1 MNRSR
6 NIINIIYWINKARLV
21 APLAFIFFLMSFS
34 SAQAI
39 TLKIAT
45 VSPEGA
51 TWMVKMREAAKK
63 IKKQTDG
70 RVKFKFYSGGV
81 MGSDDSV
88 LRKIKIGQLH
98 GGAVTGGSLLNI
110 YPELIVYSMPFVFRS
125 FDEVDAVR
133 EKIDPIL
140 AKGLEEKGFVTFGL
154 AEGGFSY
161 LMSNNPVKSEKDL
174 KSQKVW
180 VMAGDKLSQTVFE
193 SASISPISLP
203 ISDVMTG
210 LQTGLVDTVATSLI
224 AAIALQWH
232 TRVKYITDAPLTYFF
247 ALLAVNKK
255 TFNKI
260 KPADQ
265 AIVKTVMADA
275 FDQINAQNRIDNEG
289 ARGALEKQGIKFV
302 GISKEILQHWKVTAT
317 RAIDRFTNETT
328 LSPDMLKK
336 IQEILSVFRNSGSSV
351 AVK

>member
-1 MNRSR
+1 MEIRIRKYLITLLLLFVCLIATNSH
-6 NIINIIYWINKARLV
+6 
-21 APLAFIFFLMSFS
+21 
-34 SAQAI
+34 AI

-51 TWMVKMREAAKK
+51 TWMVKMREGAKE
-63 IKKQTDG
+63 IKKLTEG

-98 GGAVTGGSLLNI
+98 GGAVTGGSLLKI
-110 YPELIVYSMPFVFRS
+110 YPELIVYSLPFVFQS
-125 FDEVDAVR
+125 FEEVDYVR
-133 EKIDPIL
+133 TKFDPVLI
-140 AKGLEEKGFVTFGL
+140 KGLEEKGYVTFGL

-161 LMSNNPVKSEKDL
+161 LMSNNPVKTADDL

-193 SASISPISLP
+193 SSSVSPITLP

-255 TFNKI
+255 MFDKI

-265 AIVKTVMADA
+265 VIVKQVMAET
-275 FDQINAQNRIDNEG
+275 FKKINAQNRIDNKS
-289 ARGALEKQGIKFV
+289 ARVALEKQGINFV
-302 GISKEILQHWKVTAT
+302 KLSNSILQGWKKTAKM
-317 RAIDRFTNETT
+317 AIARFTKENTLDSEMLNQIQET
-328 LSPDMLKK
+328 LSA
-336 IQEILSVFRNSGSSV
+336 FRKSKSSI
-351 AVK
+351 ATN

>member
-1 MNRSR
+1 MEIRIRKYLITLLLLFVCLIATNSH
-6 NIINIIYWINKARLV
+6 
-21 APLAFIFFLMSFS
+21 
-34 SAQAI
+34 AI

-51 TWMVKMREAAKK
+51 TWMVKMREGAKE
-63 IKKQTDG
+63 IKKLTEG

-98 GGAVTGGSLLNI
+98 GGAVTGGSLLKI
-110 YPELIVYSMPFVFRS
+110 YPELIVYSLPFVFQS
-125 FDEVDAVR
+125 FEEVDYVR
-133 EKIDPIL
+133 TKFDPVLI
-140 AKGLEEKGFVTFGL
+140 KGLEEKGYVTFGL

-161 LMSNNPVKSEKDL
+161 LMSNNPVKTADDL

-193 SASISPISLP
+193 SSSVSPITLP

-255 TFNKI
+255 MFDKI

-265 AIVKTVMADA
+265 VIVKQVMAET
-275 FDQINAQNRIDNEG
+275 FKKINVQNRIDNKN
-289 ARGALEKQGIKFV
+289 ARIALEKQGINFV
-302 GISKEILQHWKVTAT
+302 KLSNSILQGWKKTAKM
-317 RAIDRFTNETT
+317 AIARFTKENTLDSEMLNQIQET
-328 LSPDMLKK
+328 LSA
-336 IQEILSVFRNSGSSV
+336 FRKSKSSI
-351 AVK
+351 ATN

>member
-1 MNRSR
+1 MEIRIRKYLITLLLLFVCLIATNSH
-6 NIINIIYWINKARLV
+6 
-21 APLAFIFFLMSFS
+21 
-34 SAQAI
+34 AI

-51 TWMVKMREAAKK
+51 TWMVKMREGAKE
-63 IKKQTDG
+63 IKKLTEG

-98 GGAVTGGSLLNI
+98 GGAVTGGSLLKI
-110 YPELIVYSMPFVFRS
+110 YPELIVYSLPFVFQS
-125 FDEVDAVR
+125 FEEVDYVR
-133 EKIDPIL
+133 TKFDPVL
-140 AKGLEEKGFVTFGL
+140 VKGLEEKGYVTFGL

-161 LMSNNPVKSEKDL
+161 LMSNNPVKTADDL

-193 SASISPISLP
+193 SSSVSPITLP

-255 TFNKI
+255 MFDKI

-265 AIVKTVMADA
+265 VIVKQVMAET
-275 FDQINAQNRIDNEG
+275 FKKINVQNRIDNKS
-289 ARGALEKQGIKFV
+289 ARIALEKQGINFV
-302 GISKEILQHWKVTAT
+302 KLSNSILQGWKKTAKM
-317 RAIDRFTNETT
+317 AIARFTKENTLDSEMLNQIQET
-328 LSPDMLKK
+328 LSA
-336 IQEILSVFRNSGSSV
+336 FRKSKSSI
-351 AVK
+351 ATN